1 MTEQEMRF
9 DPVEDALF
17 ALMMKDFMKKQ
28 GEALLELN
36 ETLKAQ
42 PDDEELAASKK
53 RCLETLEQHFKER
66 KAARRKKRFKTV
78 RRVLLATIV
87 TLVLL
92 TATAFAASETFRVT
106 VLNLMI
112 DITDSDI
119 TYHFVEGSSAGD
131 FQMMPEEDFVL
142 GWMPEDFEETNR
154 RIDEAEIY
162 YEFTNEDGA
171 YIGVSE
177 LDGRCSTLVV
187 SRDNAEVQT
196 IEIGGHSATLVEY
209 DDICEITWADEE
221 RILILDV
228 CSEGV
233 PSEITLKIAENISY

>member
-106 VLNLMI
+106 VLNLML
-112 DITDSDI
+112 DITDSDM
-119 TYHFVEGSSAGD
+119 TYHFDGRISSSD
-131 FQMMPEEDFVL
+131 IQPLSTEDFVL
-142 GWMPEDFEETNR
+142 GWLPEGFEQT
-154 RIDEAEIY
+154 DYIY
-162 YEFTNEDGA
+162 YGNIIDYEFANEEGA
-171 YIGVSE
+171 RISVTE
-177 LDGRCSTLVV
+177 TDGRCSTLVV

>member
-66 KAARRKKRFKTV
+66 KVARRKKRFKTV

-106 VLNLMI
+106 VLNLML
-112 DITDSDI
+112 DITDSDM
-119 TYHFVEGSSAGD
+119 TYHFDGRISSSD
-131 FQMMPEEDFVL
+131 IQPLSTEDFVL
-142 GWMPEDFEETNR
+142 GWLPEGFEQT
-154 RIDEAEIY
+154 DYIY
-162 YEFTNEDGA
+162 YGNIIDYEFANEEGA
-171 YIGVSE
+171 RISVTE
-177 LDGRCSTLVV
+177 TDGRYSTLMV